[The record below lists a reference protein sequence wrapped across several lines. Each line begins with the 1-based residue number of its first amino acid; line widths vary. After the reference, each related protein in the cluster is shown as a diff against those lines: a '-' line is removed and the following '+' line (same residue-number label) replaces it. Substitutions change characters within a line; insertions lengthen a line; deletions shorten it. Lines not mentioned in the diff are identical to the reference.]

1 MITFEFTFGAGD
13 KASTRQ
19 IAFDPEDITLGF
31 LEDVEAA
38 QDTGKWAPIRTA
50 IAGLL
55 GLTADES
62 RQITMRQFK
71 QLGEAIR
78 VASEAQ
84 SVPKA

>member
-1 MITFEFTFGAGD
+1 MIIEFTFGKGERAT
-13 KASTRQ
+13 TRVVN
-19 IAFDPEDITLGF
+19 FDPEDITLGF

-38 QDTGKWAPIRTA
+38 QDTGKWGPIRNA

-55 GLTADES
+55 DLSPDES

-71 QLGEAIR
+71 QIGEAIR